1 MSSRYVLEPPTSG
14 KVILRTTHGEIHI
27 ELWTREAPL
36 ACRNFIQLC
45 MEGYFDNSPFYRV
58 ILGFMVQVG
67 PENSNESIYGGP
79 FKDEFHSRLK
89 FAHRGIVA
97 MANSKSNDNKSHF
110 FITVD
115 KAPYLD
121 RKNTIFGKVPNNTI
135 YNVIRISEV
144 EVDHNDR
151 PLMPPQIISTEIII
165 NPFDDIIPREKIST
179 LSNPISQISAKIPK
193 AKVIIS
199 YDNDDEL
206 EDDNPNQPVVI
217 KAIKSSHDTLD
228 DPLLSKDLAEIQ
240 SVTETKRVQH
250 KKRKDE
256 ILDSGSDEDFDLK
269 MKKQLLKQKDIFIED
284 CQPAPLNIGDYKVS
298 FKSGKTIITKV
309 SAEKEFDDLKK
320 NLQLKFK
327 KKPLGTNNPVFEKEI
342 KEETTFLSP
351 LQKIKYN
358 FYQHNKKTK
367 GREKETLSKLE
378 DFVGKIKQ
386 TQDKKDWLS
395 NRLKFS
401 VDSTRAF
408 AFNKEL
414 PSKIVNNDDE
424 DRIVVDPTKRL
435 KKFNEDQISSLNSL
449 EQALSIENLMKIS
462 SPPHK

>member
-1 MSSRYVLEPPTSG
+1 MSNRYVLEPPTSG

-45 MEGYFDNSPFYRV
+45 MEGYFDNTPFYRV

-67 PENSNESIYGGP
+67 PETSNESIYGGP

-135 YNVIRISEV
+135 YNVIRISEA

-151 PLMPPQIISTEIII
+151 PLMLPQIISTEIII

-179 LSNPISQISAKIPK
+179 ISNPISQTSTKIPK

-199 YDNDDEL
+199 YDNDDDL
-206 EDDNPNQPVVI
+206 DDDFKPVSI

-228 DPLLSKDLAEIQ
+228 DTCLSKDLAEIQ
-240 SVTETKRVQH
+240 QALETKTHQH
-250 KKRKDE
+250 KKQRNE

-269 MKKQLLKQKDIFIED
+269 MKKQVLAQKDIFVED
-284 CQPAPLNIGDYKVS
+284 QPASLNIGDYKVS
-298 FKSGKTIITKV
+298 FKPGKTIITKV
-309 SAEKEFDDLKK
+309 NAEKEFDDLKK

-327 KKPLGTNNPVFEKEI
+327 KKPLGTNNPMIEKEI
-342 KEETTFLSP
+342 QEETTFLSP

-367 GREKETLSKLE
+367 GREKETLSKLD

-414 PSKIVNNDDE
+414 PSKIVNNDDD

-462 SPPHK
+462 SPQNK